1 MIPCDLTKNE
11 RVYFIPYTTDKPQI
25 REGQIDSDT
34 KGKFI
39 KYKNV
44 LCDNGEWYICRVK
57 DINNTQIIHRLN
69 VILSE
74 VNNDNK

>member
-1 MIPCDLTKNE
+1 MIPNDLTRNE
-11 RVYFIPYTTDKPQI
+11 QVYFIPYTTDKPQI
-25 REGQIDSDT
+25 RVGQIDSDN

-39 KYKNV
+39 KYGNG

-57 DINNTQIIHRLN
+57 DIKDIQIIDRLKT
-69 VILSE
+69 ILSE

>member
-1 MIPCDLTKNE
+1 MLSNDLTNNE

-25 REGQIDSDT
+25 RAGQIEKDN

-39 KYKNV
+39 VYGNG

-57 DINNTQIIHRLN
+57 DIRDKRVINRLN
-69 VILSE
+69 TILNE
-74 VNNDNK
+74 VTKEQK